1 MSALQKL
8 IERQANGEKLT
19 SLEFAVFWCTDRVC
33 AENAAVELAEF
44 QAWKQAIDDACA
56 VDWIEAT
63 TPKETIQKLI
73 SVNVQ
78 QALDPAISEQPAKWV
93 ARITDL
99 KDALKP
105 FAEIPC
111 LENFDDD
118 QLFDPA
124 GGVLAG
130 DVRKARIILNR
141 EAQ

>member
-1 MSALQKL
+1 MSALEKL

-33 AENAAVELAEF
+33 AENAAKELAEF
-44 QAWKQAIDDACA
+44 QAWKQAIDNTCT

-73 SVNVQ
+73 SVNIQ

-93 ARITDL
+93 ARITEL
-99 KDALKP
+99 EAMIDA
-105 FAEIPC
+105 IR
-111 LENFDDD
+111 LET
-118 QLFDPA
+118 QSVCPVPYGSA
-124 GGVLAG
+124 IY
-130 DVRKARIILNR
+130 RIIEIVG